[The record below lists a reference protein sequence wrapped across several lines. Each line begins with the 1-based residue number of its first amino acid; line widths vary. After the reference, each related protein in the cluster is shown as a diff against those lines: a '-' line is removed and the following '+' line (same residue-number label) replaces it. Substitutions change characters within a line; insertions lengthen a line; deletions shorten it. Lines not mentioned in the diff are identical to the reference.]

1 MLGGTINASADDTTT
16 ATDGSA
22 TNESTTGEPANS
34 GNEVTLTPAASKES
48 TATGTPVESN
58 SGSTATPQS
67 TPQSTA
73 ATLMAEAATKDHLAN
88 NKISISN
95 VRVNKSEVVE
105 SQGLDITFS
114 FDWTGQ
120 GLEKGDML
128 VTPLTDGF
136 TSITRQ
142 VETPFGAN
150 GQQMGIMVLDY
161 DAKQIVTKFTADMD
175 PNKIYSGTINIAT
188 FVDRDYFKNV
198 ENSVDHTVT
207 LADGK
212 TAQVKFDVIFDVLQQ
227 NPDVFGVVSLYA
239 KESKD
244 NADQSTD
251 IKWASVVNKA
261 QNEMTDAI
269 IYLSPDQITGVAPE
283 FQTPG
288 DDRTAWTNLGIK
300 YDENQTYVI
309 DPATIKVYKATVYDS
324 MGYAKQQELKEG
336 SDYKIT
342 HSELNP
348 HAYTVELL
356 GDYATTKDQFVIEY
370 GGNVKN
376 SVGDRTQV
384 NHTTSDG
391 LVAYY
396 TGRVLY
402 GQGMDKYYAGRI
414 NLAYSGANIS
424 VNNSSINGV
433 TDEDVTGSVTVVHID
448 ASTGN
453 ILKKEA
459 YVVGADGTLLKN
471 AKQGTPY
478 ATEPEKFPG
487 FKYTMMGYN
496 SDPKSGEVKQG
507 LQRVIYLYMP
517 EATKKGSVDVTY
529 IAEDGTVLEKTFD
542 VVKDG
547 EIGSDYTTTE
557 KEFDGYHFVRMGEFS
572 ADAAGQVA
580 EGTKHVVYVYAKNPE
595 KPVEKK
601 GSVDVKYITKDG
613 QVLEDVSSVKDNAP
627 VGEDYT
633 TEEKS
638 FDGYHFVGMDK
649 TSDPATGVVAEGD
662 KHVIYVY
669 EKDVTPEVKHGNVDV
684 TYVAEDGTVLE
695 ATSDVVKD
703 GEIGSD
709 YTTTEKE
716 FDGYH
721 FVRMG
726 EFSADAAGQVAEGT
740 KHVVYVYAKNPEK
753 PVEKKGSVDVK
764 YITKDGQVLEDVSS
778 VKDNAPVG
786 EDYTTEEKSFDGYHF
801 VGMDKSS
808 DPATG
813 IVSEGDKHVI
823 YVYEKDVTPEVKKG
837 NVDVTYLAEDGTV
850 LQATKD
856 VAKDAEVGTAYTT
869 TPEVFDGYHFAR
881 MGEFSADVTGQV
893 EAGTKHVVYIY
904 AKNPAT
910 PVQKTGSVDVKY
922 VTTDGEVLSD
932 VTSVKDHAPV
942 GEDYTTEEKSFEGYH
957 FVGMDKSS
965 DPATGIVSEGT
976 KHVIYVYEKDPVKHG
991 SVDVTY
997 VAEDGTVLAATTDV
1011 VKDGELGTTY
1021 TTAEKTFDGYHF
1033 VRMGDF
1039 SAAATGQVIEGVQHV
1054 IYVYA
1059 KNEPAP
1065 VPEPEPTPDPTPTP
1079 TPDPDPTPD
1088 YRPGVEGGSVTVEY
1102 VDENGN
1108 PLPGVEKTTVKD
1120 KVPVGEAYTTEEKTF
1135 EGYHF
1140 VRMGDFSAAATGQVI
1155 EGVQHVIYVY
1165 AKNEPVPDPTPTPTP
1180 DPDPTPDH
1188 KPGVEGGSVTV
1199 EYVDENGNPLPGGE
1213 KTTVKDKAPV
1223 GEAYTTEEKTFEG
1236 YHFVGMGNGSA
1247 TPSGQVQPG
1256 EQHVVYVY
1264 TKDTPTPTSEPT
1276 PQPQPETTQAPQPE
1290 VTPTSVAPTTTPSQ
1304 PAAPATAQSTLPQ
1317 TGNDDQPSAMAGI
1330 GLAGLGLLSALA
1342 WGRKKKRSTK

>member
-1 MLGGTINASADDTTT
+1 
-16 ATDGSA
+16 
-22 TNESTTGEPANS
+22 
-34 GNEVTLTPAASKES
+34 
-48 TATGTPVESN
+48 
-58 SGSTATPQS
+58 
-67 TPQSTA
+67 
-73 ATLMAEAATKDHLAN
+73 
-88 NKISISN
+88 
-95 VRVNKSEVVE
+95 
-105 SQGLDITFS
+105 
-114 FDWTGQ
+114 
-120 GLEKGDML
+120 
-128 VTPLTDGF
+128 
-136 TSITRQ
+136 
-142 VETPFGAN
+142 
-150 GQQMGIMVLDY
+150 
-161 DAKQIVTKFTADMD
+161 
-175 PNKIYSGTINIAT
+175 
-188 FVDRDYFKNV
+188 
-198 ENSVDHTVT
+198 
-207 LADGK
+207 
-212 TAQVKFDVIFDVLQQ
+212 
-227 NPDVFGVVSLYA
+227 
-239 KESKD
+239 
-244 NADQSTD
+244 
-251 IKWASVVNKA
+251 
-261 QNEMTDAI
+261 
-269 IYLSPDQITGVAPE
+269 
-283 FQTPG
+283 
-288 DDRTAWTNLGIK
+288 
-300 YDENQTYVI
+300 
-309 DPATIKVYKATVYDS
+309 
-324 MGYAKQQELKEG
+324 
-336 SDYKIT
+336 
-342 HSELNP
+342 
-348 HAYTVELL
+348 
-356 GDYATTKDQFVIEY
+356 
-370 GGNVKN
+370 
-376 SVGDRTQV
+376 
-384 NHTTSDG
+384 
-391 LVAYY
+391 
-396 TGRVLY
+396 
-402 GQGMDKYYAGRI
+402 
-414 NLAYSGANIS
+414 
-424 VNNSSINGV
+424 
-433 TDEDVTGSVTVVHID
+433 
-448 ASTGN
+448 
-453 ILKKEA
+453 
-459 YVVGADGTLLKN
+459 
-471 AKQGTPY
+471 
-478 ATEPEKFPG
+478 
-487 FKYTMMGYN
+487 
-496 SDPKSGEVKQG
+496 
-507 LQRVIYLYMP
+507 
-517 EATKKGSVDVTY
+517 
-529 IAEDGTVLEKTFD
+529 
-542 VVKDG
+542 
-547 EIGSDYTTTE
+547 
-557 KEFDGYHFVRMGEFS
+557 
-572 ADAAGQVA
+572 
-580 EGTKHVVYVYAKNPE
+580 
-595 KPVEKK
+595 
-601 GSVDVKYITKDG
+601 
-613 QVLEDVSSVKDNAP
+613 
-627 VGEDYT
+627 
-633 TEEKS
+633 
-638 FDGYHFVGMDK
+638 MDK

-726 EFSADAAGQVAEGT
+726 EFSADATGQVAEGT

-1059 KNEPAP
+1059 KNEP
-1065 VPEPEPTPDPTPTP
+1065 
-1079 TPDPDPTPD
+1079 
-1088 YRPGVEGGSVTVEY
+1088 
-1102 VDENGN
+1102 
-1108 PLPGVEKTTVKD
+1108 
-1120 KVPVGEAYTTEEKTF
+1120 
-1135 EGYHF
+1135 
-1140 VRMGDFSAAATGQVI
+1140 
-1155 EGVQHVIYVY
+1155 
-1165 AKNEPVPDPTPTPTP
+1165 VPDPTPTPTP

-1213 KTTVKDKAPV
+1213 KTTVKDNAPV

>member
-1 MLGGTINASADDTTT
+1 
-16 ATDGSA
+16 
-22 TNESTTGEPANS
+22 
-34 GNEVTLTPAASKES
+34 
-48 TATGTPVESN
+48 
-58 SGSTATPQS
+58 
-67 TPQSTA
+67 
-73 ATLMAEAATKDHLAN
+73 
-88 NKISISN
+88 
-95 VRVNKSEVVE
+95 
-105 SQGLDITFS
+105 
-114 FDWTGQ
+114 
-120 GLEKGDML
+120 
-128 VTPLTDGF
+128 
-136 TSITRQ
+136 
-142 VETPFGAN
+142 
-150 GQQMGIMVLDY
+150 
-161 DAKQIVTKFTADMD
+161 
-175 PNKIYSGTINIAT
+175 
-188 FVDRDYFKNV
+188 
-198 ENSVDHTVT
+198 
-207 LADGK
+207 
-212 TAQVKFDVIFDVLQQ
+212 
-227 NPDVFGVVSLYA
+227 
-239 KESKD
+239 
-244 NADQSTD
+244 
-251 IKWASVVNKA
+251 
-261 QNEMTDAI
+261 
-269 IYLSPDQITGVAPE
+269 
-283 FQTPG
+283 
-288 DDRTAWTNLGIK
+288 
-300 YDENQTYVI
+300 
-309 DPATIKVYKATVYDS
+309 
-324 MGYAKQQELKEG
+324 
-336 SDYKIT
+336 
-342 HSELNP
+342 
-348 HAYTVELL
+348 
-356 GDYATTKDQFVIEY
+356 
-370 GGNVKN
+370 
-376 SVGDRTQV
+376 
-384 NHTTSDG
+384 
-391 LVAYY
+391 
-396 TGRVLY
+396 
-402 GQGMDKYYAGRI
+402 
-414 NLAYSGANIS
+414 
-424 VNNSSINGV
+424 
-433 TDEDVTGSVTVVHID
+433 
-448 ASTGN
+448 
-453 ILKKEA
+453 
-459 YVVGADGTLLKN
+459 
-471 AKQGTPY
+471 
-478 ATEPEKFPG
+478 
-487 FKYTMMGYN
+487 
-496 SDPKSGEVKQG
+496 
-507 LQRVIYLYMP
+507 
-517 EATKKGSVDVTY
+517 
-529 IAEDGTVLEKTFD
+529 
-542 VVKDG
+542 
-547 EIGSDYTTTE
+547 
-557 KEFDGYHFVRMGEFS
+557 
-572 ADAAGQVA
+572 
-580 EGTKHVVYVYAKNPE
+580 NPE

-613 QVLEDVSSVKDNAP
+613 QVLEDVSSVKN
-627 VGEDYT
+627 
-633 TEEKS
+633 
-638 FDGYHFVGMDK
+638 
-649 TSDPATGVVAEGD
+649 
-662 KHVIYVY
+662 
-669 EKDVTPEVKHGNVDV
+669 
-684 TYVAEDGTVLE
+684 
-695 ATSDVVKD
+695 
-703 GEIGSD
+703 
-709 YTTTEKE
+709 
-716 FDGYH
+716 
-721 FVRMG
+721 
-726 EFSADAAGQVAEGT
+726 
-740 KHVVYVYAKNPEK
+740 
-753 PVEKKGSVDVK
+753 
-764 YITKDGQVLEDVSS
+764 
-778 VKDNAPVG
+778 NAPVG

-823 YVYEKDVTPEVKKG
+823 YVYEKDVTPEVKTG

-932 VTSVKDHAPV
+932 VTNVKDHAPV

-1021 TTAEKTFDGYHF
+1021 TTAKKTFEGYHF

-1039 SAAATGQVIEGVQHV
+1039 SATATGQVIEGVQHV

-1059 KNEPAP
+1059 KNDPAP

-1108 PLPGVEKTTVKD
+1108 PLPGGEKTTVKD

-1165 AKNEPVPDPTPTPTP
+1165 AKNEPAPVPEPTPTPTP

-1256 EQHVVYVY
+1256 EQHVIYVY
-1264 TKDTPTPTSEPT
+1264 TKDTPAPTPEPT
-1276 PQPQPETTQAPQPE
+1276 PQPQPETTPAPQPK

-1304 PAAPATAQSTLPQ
+1304 PVAPATAQATLPQ
-1317 TGNDDQPSAMAGI
+1317 TGNDDQPNVMAGI
-1330 GLAGLGLLSALA
+1330 GLAGLGLLSTLA